1 MYILMKLALERY
13 KGHQTLAKLLSL
25 T

>member
-13 KGHQTLAKLLSL
+13 KGHQTLAKRLSL